1 MKMLKILL
9 PVALAFCFTGCL
21 DIEENV
27 EVRNDG
33 SGQLVEDMDASQMV
47 DILQTYMG
55 KEEMAKKGIV
65 TMDTTVNLKDV
76 VDTSS
81 ALSAEKKALLR
92 PGKIHI
98 QLDMDKKILKTRMT
112 FPYTS
117 QENLQ
122 KLYTVMGD
130 GSSLGNAK
138 LFGNLGGGEE
148 GGGASPDLSQFTG
161 IYTYVAKDGLM
172 SRKVDR
178 EKWKA
183 LTDNPQMAQM
193 KQASQ
198 MGMEINYT
206 TNITLPRPVKKVSN
220 PTAKL
225 SEDKKTVSLKY
236 NIIDA
241 LDHPEQFEYT
251 IEY

>member
-1 MKMLKILL
+1 MKMLKIVL
-9 PVALAFCFTGCL
+9 PLALTLCFTGCL

-27 EVRNDG
+27 EVHNDG
-33 SGQLVEDMDASQMV
+33 GGQLVEDMDASQMV

-55 KEEMAKKGIV
+55 KEELAKKGIQ

-76 VDTSS
+76 IDTSS
-81 ALSAEKKALLR
+81 SLSADKKALLR
-92 PGKIHI
+92 PGKVHI
-98 QLDMDKKILKTRMT
+98 QLDLDKKILKTRMT
-112 FPYTS
+112 FPFTS
-117 QENLQ
+117 LDNLQ
-122 KLYTVMGD
+122 KLYAVMGD

-138 LFGNLGGGEE
+138 LFGNLGGDE
-148 GGGASPDLSQFTG
+148 GGGSPDLSQFTG
-161 IYTYVAKDGLM
+161 IYSYVVKDGLM
-172 SRKVDR
+172 SKKVDR

-183 LTDNPQMAQM
+183 LVDNPQMAQM

-220 PTAKL
+220 PTAKI
-225 SEDKKTVSLKY
+225 SDDKKSISLKY
-236 NIIDA
+236 NLVDA

>member
-1 MKMLKILL
+1 MKMFKILL
-9 PVALAFCFTGCL
+9 PLALAFCFTGCL

-27 EVRNDG
+27 EVKNDG
-33 SGQLVEDMDASQMV
+33 SGTLVEDMDASQMV

-55 KEEMAKKGIV
+55 KEEMAKKGIQ

-81 ALSAEKKALLR
+81 SLGADKKALLR
-92 PGKIHI
+92 PGKVHI

-112 FPYTS
+112 FPFTS
-117 QENLQ
+117 QDNLQ

-138 LFGNLGGGEE
+138 LFGNMGGDDGGG
-148 GGGASPDLSQFTG
+148 SPDLTQFQG
-161 IYTYVAKDGLM
+161 IYTFTAKDGLM
-172 SRKVDR
+172 SKKVNR

-206 TNITLPRPVKKVSN
+206 TTITFPRPVKKVSN
-220 PTAKL
+220 PTARL
-225 SEDKKTVSLKY
+225 SDDKKTVSLKY
-236 NIIDA
+236 NLIDA